1 MTRTMKKFTGF
12 VLMVCM
18 IVSLFAGVTTAFA
31 AKDFKDVPSDNWAK
45 TYVDYVVDKGYFAGA
60 TTDLF
65 KPDDNMTRGMFVAV
79 IAKVEGLT
87 LDNNVAVDFSDVQTG
102 KYYAGAVKWATD
114 NGIVSGYGNGK
125 FGPNDAITREQ
136 ICVMMDK
143 YIQYHDANNDTK
155 YMDRKAS
162 VDFKDASDISS
173 WAKDSVQKCVSYG
186 LVQGFPD
193 GKFYPKR
200 NATRAEVS
208 VMIYRL
214 ALWKEVV
221 DGDEYK
227 VSYKYESGTEG
238 VELPAALNIL
248 IVPDSRTFH
257 TGDIA
262 EAYDP
267 ALSSFVADG
276 KQWKFE
282 GYKEKTVTVA
292 DSDVEFV
299 GVWVVAK
306 EAQKE
311 YGVKYAFADI
321 DGKNIVPIDVP
332 KDEKTYKT
340 GEKVSAMNPD
350 SPVKTEKGVWTF
362 VGWDKEGAQTMTETV
377 ADHDVVFTGYWKYT
391 ANKYHVTYV
400 AKMYGTGEALP
411 AEVAKELEGRAP
423 VDKNEYEDGA
433 WVWIKEP
440 TSKSDYS
447 DPTGRVWNY
456 KGATYQVA
464 TTIKGADIEVV
475 EYWGYAGPKYT
486 LTYTSSI
493 EDVDGEGMSNVDI
506 RNTLLTALPNPRT
519 ESHYAGEYVTVKWPT
534 QTVSK
539 ADTRFLI
546 IPKYDLDGEWMFKY
560 YKNSYSGETYMP
572 GGNEELRMPAR
583 SISLVA
589 YWKYYE
595 YAKVH
600 YNNITKNKSV
610 DKTKLDALLPK
621 PNSTKDR
628 VIPGDTITIQEPSKK
643 SITINKV
650 EYKYY
655 GAAVNSTDPKDV
667 VKDKNFDITED
678 VYNDSNG
685 KIEIYWLWYA
695 KDTKAFYVNNP
706 SGNSKLDNMLP
717 DPNPEDDV
725 YAPGDSI
732 TISEPE
738 NKTVKIG
745 SKVYSYVGAT
755 INKPVNSKKT
765 NLIKGNTYTLKPED
779 INNSN
784 EVVVYWNWKDTQNKV
799 YYRFANE
806 SSLPEDVMKQL
817 EIEEE
822 SLANYA
828 ESDTVYPSWSPKQ
841 TEVHEEGKTWY
852 WNGWDKYY
860 VINDNNEVTFTGN
873 WTTSPKNYVSY
884 KFVSTRPQD
893 ALTDV
898 LKVNSIPET
907 RTNLDKAGQKIKL
920 PSITVPS
927 NGEWKFVGWTTNP
940 NATKPVYKQPGDE
953 VEIKE
958 TTEYVGVWQKIK

>member
-391 ANKYHVTYV
+391 ANKYHVT
-400 AKMYGTGEALP
+400 
-411 AEVAKELEGRAP
+411 RAP

-784 EVVVYWNWKDTQNKV
+784 EVVVYWN
-799 YYRFANE
+799 
-806 SSLPEDVMKQL
+806 
-817 EIEEE
+817 
-822 SLANYA
+822 
-828 ESDTVYPSWSPKQ
+828 
-841 TEVHEEGKTWY
+841 
-852 WNGWDKYY
+852 Y